1 MILMVNQEA
10 RPVSEWSFPY
20 CNLDGRQIGNRN
32 NVIWIMDLKEGTLLD
47 QLFRNNEFTIQTTLQ
62 RVIKYKNEPPKV
74 KKNKETKAQRTSTG
88 LHSLLTK
95 SLSPP
100 WQQIF

>member
-1 MILMVNQEA
+1 MIHQEA
-10 RPVSEWSFPY
+10 PPVSEWSFPY

-62 RVIKYKNEPPKV
+62 RARKYKKV